1 MEYRRFLLLPIG
13 ICMQDFKQ
21 EICVLCFALTLYL
34 VSLNKDC
41 LEALFIDGLVPVS
54 VRHVFVENVT

>member
-1 MEYRRFLLLPIG
+1 
-13 ICMQDFKQ
+13 MQDFKQ